1 MQLNQLF
8 HAIKVSFHFV
18 TIPLTCEIKID
29 NKINKKI
36 NQFLIYYN
44 KKMFNY
50 RTKKK
55 QICDLKTCKI
65 YFEAAL

>member
-1 MQLNQLF
+1 MVPSLPQ
-8 HAIKVSFHFV
+8 
-18 TIPLTCEIKID
+18 TCEIKID